1 MKGKGRKG
9 EICGAVEN
17 ERGKRTFAAENAIPE
32 NAYRSAMMVVPFA
45 RSSSIDLL
53 RHTTITLSA
62 QRIARKARDG
72 VDVTYAHSHRFA
84 AKSRWIARSSIS
96 VWDNR

>member
-1 MKGKGRKG
+1 VKGKGRKG

-62 QRIARKARDG
+62 THCKKSQGWSGRD
-72 VDVTYAHSHRFA
+72 VRAFP
-84 AKSRWIARSSIS
+84 S
-96 VWDNR
+96 VRCKE